1 MDSKACYNHT
11 RYIYSGFPLSGVK
24 VAQTVINSQLA
35 LFIHL
40 YRGKYCM
47 INIAVVE
54 DDKTSADLICDYI
67 QKYKSL
73 HGEGTD
79 FNVRVFGDAVGF
91 LEDYKPSRFDLVLMD
106 IMMPYMDGMRAAEK
120 LREIDS
126 VVLIIFITNMGDYAV
141 RGYDVKAMA
150 FIKKPVSYA
159 DFELK
164 FSRAVS
170 VIRTTDVC
178 ALIIPSGL
186 SEVKIMVRD
195 LMYVEVRG
203 HICSFHMSDG
213 RIIESHNTLSA
224 VAKKLENYGFAMCS
238 SSYLVNMNY
247 IKLIDGGTVLVGDNE
262 LMISR
267 LKRKDFMQSF
277 NEWASRSGMN

>member
-1 MDSKACYNHT
+1 
-11 RYIYSGFPLSGVK
+11 
-24 VAQTVINSQLA
+24 
-35 LFIHL
+35 
-40 YRGKYCM
+40 M

-120 LREIDS
+120 LREVDS

-141 RGYDVKAMA
+141 RGYDVNATA

-170 VIRTTDVC
+170 IIKTRDTC
-178 ALIIPSGL
+178 ALIISSGT

-203 HICSFHMSDG
+203 HICSFRMSDG
-213 RIIESHNTLSA
+213 RMIESRSTLSA
-224 VAKKLENYGFAMCS
+224 IAKKLENYGFAMCS
-238 SSYLVNMNY
+238 SSYLINMNY
-247 IKLIDGGTVLVGDNE
+247 IKLIDGNTVLVGEDE
-262 LMISR
+262 LAISR

-277 NEWASRSGMN
+277 NEWAAKSGIN